1 MIQPFS
7 EDQWMCVLR
16 CSIEIKLLSVT
27 TIEFQRFR
35 LRPSTGEALTAKVK
49 INNWQR

>member
-16 CSIEIKLLSVT
+16 CSIEIKTLSVT

-35 LRPSTGEALTAKVK
+35 HRPSTGEALTAKVK

>member
-7 EDQWMCVLR
+7 EDQWMCALR

-35 LRPSTGEALTAKVK
+35 LRPSTGEALTAKAK